1 VVKWYVQKEII
12 YFNEIVSLVIQLTTI
27 RVVLVMLYITRNLTF
42 HSRTKNIDVK
52 YHFIREVVEDEIM
65 ELKKI
70 HI

>member
-1 VVKWYVQKEII
+1 
-12 YFNEIVSLVIQLTTI
+12 
-27 RVVLVMLYITRNLTF
+27 MLHITRNPTF